1 MMLREY
7 IMNSRPPRYVYL
19 VNCTIEYQLFLD
31 TIYIMSN
38 KDLLKFI
45 LLRTMN
51 DKVDRIYTAVITLT
65 KYQGNCI

>member
-1 MMLREY
+1 
-7 IMNSRPPRYVYL
+7 
-19 VNCTIEYQLFLD
+19 
-31 TIYIMSN
+31 MSN

-65 KYQGNCI
+65 KYQGNLSRSGLLPRFLL

>member
-1 MMLREY
+1 
-7 IMNSRPPRYVYL
+7 MNSRPPRYVLSCKLYNR
-19 VNCTIEYQLFLD
+19 VSIRQLFLD